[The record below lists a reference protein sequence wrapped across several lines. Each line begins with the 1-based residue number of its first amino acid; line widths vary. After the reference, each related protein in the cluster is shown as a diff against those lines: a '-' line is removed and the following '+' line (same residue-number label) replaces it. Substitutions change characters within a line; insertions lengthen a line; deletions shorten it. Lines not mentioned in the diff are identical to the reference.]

1 MLKLK
6 EYREYYYKIDR
17 LLKYTIEIEIN
28 PIMSL
33 KDAAQLIS
41 NDKYIRKNE
50 KCIGIF
56 YVMTLFAISLMMIIS
71 KLYLADLI

>member
-33 KDAAQLIS
+33 KDAA
-41 NDKYIRKNE
+41 
-50 KCIGIF
+50 
-56 YVMTLFAISLMMIIS
+56 
-71 KLYLADLI
+71 